1 MQGNGQGSWCRSYPH
16 LCRRFHGGNIVENN
30 DPESRS
36 SRIESTCTVERTTM
50 PTADESKPGQDKNQ
64 AAEHVVSAHK
74 ILKELQQKAGEHPEL
89 GEAITRLEM
98 ALNSL
103 AIQTG
108 GLL

>member
-1 MQGNGQGSWCRSYPH
+1 MSTPD
-16 LCRRFHGGNIVENN
+16 LPK
-30 DPESRS
+30 PEP
-36 SRIESTCTVERTTM
+36 E
-50 PTADESKPGQDKNQ
+50 PNQ

-74 ILKELQQKAGEHPEL
+74 ILKELQNKVGNHPEL
-89 GEAITRLEM
+89 GEAITKLEM